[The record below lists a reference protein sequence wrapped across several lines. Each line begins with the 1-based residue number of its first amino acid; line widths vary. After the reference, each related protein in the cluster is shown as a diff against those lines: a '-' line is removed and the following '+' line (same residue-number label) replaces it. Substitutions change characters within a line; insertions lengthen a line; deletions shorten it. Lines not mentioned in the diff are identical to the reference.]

1 MDVKAPLAIGA
12 VLVVVGLLACIAA
25 LFSFNT
31 ALGGSFAVLAGL
43 FILRKQ
49 THGKA

>member
-1 MDVKAPLAIGA
+1 MEVKVPLAFGA
-12 VLVVVGLLACIAA
+12 VLVAVGLLACFAA

-31 ALGGSFAVLAGL
+31 ALGGSIAVLAGL